1 MFHKKP
7 PAKSEQSSMMK
18 RILPAIFL
26 WVGVAALLFSSCV
39 NDKYLIAPAAV
50 PDQSFIEEFDTV
62 SAAAS
67 RGWKFIN
74 VSESKGPNIWQQA
87 GAVTPWFDAY
97 SSHGSN
103 VGFIGADYTSTSAAA
118 AIISNWLVSPV
129 VTLQNGDT
137 ISFYTRALVY
147 DDGAGDSTDYA
158 NRLQLRLSTNGESLN
173 VGNAADPGDFTRGL
187 IDINPNL
194 EASSLINPVATA
206 FPTRWTAFRI
216 TLFGLQEPVRGR
228 FAFRYFVEGAG
239 SNGNGSGVGVD
250 LVTYKS
256 KRQQ

>member
-1 MFHKKP
+1 MKK
-7 PAKSEQSSMMK
+7 M
-18 RILPAIFL
+18 LPKLFL
-26 WVGVAALLFSSCV
+26 WAGIPALLFSSCV
-39 NDKYLIAPAAV
+39 NDKYLIAPPPVA
-50 PDQSFIEEFDTV
+50 DQSFVEEFDTV
-62 SAAAS
+62 SAAS
-67 RGWKFIN
+67 NRGWKFLN

-87 GAVTPWFDAY
+87 GAVTPWFEAY

-137 ISFYTRALVY
+137 ISFYTRAVIY
-147 DDGAGDSTDYA
+147 ADGAGDSTDYA
-158 NRLQLRLSTNGESLN
+158 NRLQLRLSTNGESTN
-173 VGNAADPGDFTRGL
+173 VGSAADPGDFTRGL

-194 EASSLINPVATA
+194 EAFSLLNPIATA
-206 FPTRWTAFRI
+206 FPYRWTRFQV

-239 SNGNGSGVGVD
+239 SNGIGSGVGVD